1 MRVAKQLGV
10 IDWQTIA
17 QDYFI
22 AHTGLCVQG
31 ILISSLWSDAMQKK
45 KIIRNTIDTSKTCV
59 TGNKYNM
66 ANDTTQ

>member
-31 ILISSLWSDAMQKK
+31 ILILK